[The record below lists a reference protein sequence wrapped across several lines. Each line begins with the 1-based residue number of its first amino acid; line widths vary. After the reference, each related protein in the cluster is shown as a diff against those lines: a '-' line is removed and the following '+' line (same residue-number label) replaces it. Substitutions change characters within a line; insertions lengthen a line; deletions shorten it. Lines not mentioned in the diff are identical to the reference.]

1 MIPFVDLKAQF
12 RAIEDDVRR
21 RIDAVLEHQRF
32 IMGPEVGELE
42 AALAA
47 RAGCQHVV
55 GLSSGTDALLV
66 ALMAAEIGPGDAVFL
81 PAFTFT
87 ATPEAVLMTGATPVF
102 VDVDPRTF
110 NITAATLESGIKQ
123 VLDAGELRPRVVM
136 AVDLFGLPA
145 DYDALRRVTG
155 AHGML
160 VLGDAA
166 QSFGANAND
175 TPVGALADITATSFF
190 PAKPL
195 GGYGDGG
202 AMFTND
208 DDMAARARSIR
219 AHGKGEGKYDIVRIG
234 LNARLDTMQA
244 AILLAKLE
252 VFDEELRARE
262 QLAKHYDAR
271 LADVVTVPYR
281 PNGASSA
288 WAQYTIQHDERDALA
303 APLKERD
310 VPSAVYYPM
319 PMHMQTAYKAYGNGP
334 GSLPVSER
342 LCQRVMSIPMHPYMD
357 GATADQV
364 CDAVIASVAA
374 L

>member
-47 RAGCQHVV
+47 RAGCHHVV

-87 ATPEAVLMTGATPVF
+87 ATPEAVLLTGATPVF

-110 NITAATLESGIKQ
+110 NITAATLEGGIKQ

-136 AVDLFGLPA
+136 AVDLFGLPV

-166 QSFGANAND
+166 LSFGASAND
-175 TPVGALADITATSFF
+175 TPVGALADITAAASSSQ
-190 PAKPL
+190 PL
-195 GGYGDGG
+195 GGYGGG
-202 AMFTND
+202 AMF
-208 DDMAARARSIR
+208 
-219 AHGKGEGKYDIVRIG
+219 E
-234 LNARLDTMQA
+234 
-244 AILLAKLE
+244 
-252 VFDEELRARE
+252 
-262 QLAKHYDAR
+262 
-271 LADVVTVPYR
+271 
-281 PNGASSA
+281 
-288 WAQYTIQHDERDALA
+288 
-303 APLKERD
+303 
-310 VPSAVYYPM
+310 
-319 PMHMQTAYKAYGNGP
+319 
-334 GSLPVSER
+334 
-342 LCQRVMSIPMHPYMD
+342 
-357 GATADQV
+357 
-364 CDAVIASVAA
+364 
-374 L
+374 

>member
-47 RAGCQHVV
+47 RAGCHHVV

-166 QSFGANAND
+166 QSFGASAND
-175 TPVGALADITATSFF
+175 TPVGALADTTATSFF

-208 DDMAARARSIR
+208 DDVAARARSIR

-303 APLKERD
+303 AALKERD

-357 GATADQV
+357 GATTDQV
-364 CDAVIASVAA
+364 CDAVISSVAA